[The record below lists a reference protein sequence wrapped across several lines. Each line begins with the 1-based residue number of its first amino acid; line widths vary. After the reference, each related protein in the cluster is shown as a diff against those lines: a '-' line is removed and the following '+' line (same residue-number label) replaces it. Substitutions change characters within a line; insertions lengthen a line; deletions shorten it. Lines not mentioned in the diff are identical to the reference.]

1 MDLNMDWK
9 FRQEMSARTYKDFVC
24 LSERLSKI
32 AKSRQVVSNFCHSEQ
47 KVPFAEGEKSFL

>member
-1 MDLNMDWK
+1 MDWK

-32 AKSRQVVSNFCHSEQ
+32 AKTMARSEQ
-47 KVPFAEGEKSFL
+47 FLPQ